1 MHLKEKDEGGDPV
14 RLFAFLVYQDGHFTG
29 VIDVS
34 PSGDMDGR
42 LMSLTNA
49 RFNGATVETC
59 QCMVWDFFGYK
70 FYVMDAVSAPFTL
83 PEAPSAD
90 RDLVLR
96 MTKVSDIAEDAPT
109 DLAGG
114 ILYAEAIRVALRN
127 LEGALAS
134 LDALGFAVSAR
145 ISYGRI
151 MSVGVSPKH
160 D

>member
-1 MHLKEKDEGGDPV
+1 
-14 RLFAFLVYQDGHFTG
+14 
-29 VIDVS
+29 
-34 PSGDMDGR
+34 
-42 LMSLTNA
+42 MSAKHTNA
-49 RFNGATVETC
+49 AAAAAKVA
-59 QCMVWDFFGYK
+59 D
-70 FYVMDAVSAPFTL
+70 DAENAP
-83 PEAPSAD
+83 A
-90 RDLVLR
+90 
-96 MTKVSDIAEDAPT
+96 

>member
-1 MHLKEKDEGGDPV
+1 
-14 RLFAFLVYQDGHFTG
+14 
-29 VIDVS
+29 
-34 PSGDMDGR
+34 
-42 LMSLTNA
+42 MSAKHTNA
-49 RFNGATVETC
+49 AAAKV
-59 QCMVWDFFGYK
+59 
-70 FYVMDAVSAPFTL
+70 
-83 PEAPSAD
+83 AD
-90 RDLVLR
+90 
-96 MTKVSDIAEDAPT
+96 TAEDAPT